1 MDILTKTYLNTTVRG
16 HKKRMSDKMDEFQQ
30 WMSQIKL
37 EEIQKALSCICDYD
51 LTKFLGVI
59 FGKEQK
65 EIPIPVPD
73 ILKPYLGQRTEVS
86 LNEAKAY
93 LVSLYIFKTSMNA
106 KKYGLIDPDYLLV
119 ESVYSLLKAKM
130 QSIISFD
137 DQDAINTPE
146 SIPDLMKVIAKQF
159 LMRPTPYAVYL
170 QREAKPIE
178 IIDRED
184 MLGIFI
190 SSMSSRWVTYFMFSQ
205 GFFGL
210 SILCSIQFILNARQM
225 SPLLMWTLGSF
236 GLCTLF
242 AAVALLFNS
251 LSHACK
257 DMADIDRIKSGY
269 LKYLPQWLTPE
280 AVQMADQQIIPQ
292 YLTARYGESKGE
304 ELNQMEKEKKLPFFL
319 FDMRKKI
326 HMANPLIDEE
336 SLLELLQEGLEKE
349 HSWAALEAFLKK
361 NTQSEV
367 AQNIDRMI
375 DGKKN
380 LAQKVHELRRMIK
393 RMATR
398 ISESQIRQLIVEGA
412 KESQTKEQFQM
423 IMVKRLQELKLTK
436 NETLSDRIARVF
448 MFLD

>member
-1 MDILTKTYLNTTVRG
+1 MDILTKTYLNITTHG
-16 HKKRMSDKMDEFQQ
+16 HKKRMSEKMDEFQQ
-30 WMSQIKL
+30 WMGQITL

-65 EIPIPVPD
+65 KIPIPVPD
-73 ILKPYLGQRTEVS
+73 ILKPYLSQQTEIS

-93 LVSLYIFKTSMNA
+93 LLSLYIFKTSISA

-119 ESVYSLLKAKM
+119 ESLYSLLKAKM
-130 QSIISFD
+130 QSIISYD
-137 DQDAINTPE
+137 EQDAINNPG
-146 SIPDLMKVIAKQF
+146 SIPGLMEVVANQF
-159 LMRPTPYAVYL
+159 SMRPTPYAVNL

-178 IIDRED
+178 IVDRED
-184 MLGIFI
+184 MLGTFI

-210 SILCSIQFILNARQM
+210 SILCSIQFILNARHM

-236 GLCTLF
+236 GLCALF
-242 AAVALLFNS
+242 ASVALLFNS
-251 LSHACK
+251 LSHAYK
-257 DMADIDRIKSGY
+257 DLADIDRIKSGY

-292 YLTARYGESKGE
+292 YLAARYGKSKGNE
-304 ELNQMEKEKKLPFFL
+304 INHMEKEKKLQFFL

-326 HMANPLIDEE
+326 HMANPLTDEE
-336 SLLELLQEGLEKE
+336 SLLELLQNGLEKE
-349 HSWAALEAFLKK
+349 YSWSGLEAFLKQ

-367 AQNIDRMI
+367 LRTIDRMI

-380 LAQKVHELRRMIK
+380 LAQKVHELRKMI
-393 RMATR
+393 RGMACR

-412 KESQTKEQFQM
+412 KTYKTKEQFQM
-423 IMVKRLQELKLTK
+423 IMVKRLQELGLARKD
-436 NETLSDRIARVF
+436 NLSDRIARIF